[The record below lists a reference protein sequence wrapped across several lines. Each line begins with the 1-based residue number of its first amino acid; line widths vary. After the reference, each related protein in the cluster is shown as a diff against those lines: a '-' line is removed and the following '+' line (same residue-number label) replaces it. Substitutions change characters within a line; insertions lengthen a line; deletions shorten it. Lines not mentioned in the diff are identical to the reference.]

1 LFVASKPLIRHTN
14 TSPGRD
20 CPGEYKTLT
29 NEALNLRVLLED
41 IADKYD
47 AIPAGKKQQLANVF
61 DTCVELLEELDK
73 ILLHYNGLD
82 SKSKRAW
89 DRLKWDEQRSR
100 ALREKLTSSVV
111 MLNTFYTS
119 LIHDNQVLIL
129 EALGR
134 LEKDY
139 RGGHREGSLSS
150 IATSL
155 GGEDDPDE
163 DAAWPQIIRDL
174 EDVGVSTQD
183 VEDYRD
189 FIVDWFVKAV
199 NEGRLMEERTELP
212 SPVKFPQALNDR
224 YPDPVNDNMKG
235 MPSCKT
241 PRFPPPVSKSEL
253 LTSSAPTMVDLS
265 SPLYMAESGLASLA
279 IAPKEHTPHIY
290 DAPQPSLGREGSAS
304 GGSLI
309 STAQQIVAAWNKR
322 EFATAERLLE
332 SQLAA
337 VERGESVTTGQPD
350 RRVLLHLIG
359 VSASYSGNFLKAKSL
374 FQQAFNG
381 IYLSGGN
388 IDDGDIAAAR
398 WLGDACLHLNEPH
411 NTAFAWGVA
420 LEG

>member
-1 LFVASKPLIRHTN
+1 LKDI
-14 TSPGRD
+14 
-20 CPGEYKTLT
+20 
-29 NEALNLRVLLED
+29 LED
-41 IADKYD
+41 IGDKYS
-47 AIPAGKKQQLANVF
+47 AIPASKKQQLANVYA
-61 DTCVELLEELDK
+61 TCVELLEELDK
-73 ILLHYNGLD
+73 ILVHYNGLD

-134 LEKDY
+134 LEQDY
-139 RGGHREGSLSS
+139 RGGHREDSLSS
-150 IATSL
+150 IALSL
-155 GGEDDPDE
+155 TGEDDPDE

-174 EDVGVSTQD
+174 EDVGISTQD

-199 NEGRLMEERTELP
+199 NEGRLMEDRTVLK
-212 SPVKFPQALNDR
+212 SPLTNCLSDSSI
-224 YPDPVNDNMKG
+224 DNVQN
-235 MPSCKT
+235 MPSYMT
-241 PRFPPPVSKSEL
+241 PRFPPPVLESR
-253 LTSSAPTMVDLS
+253 SAPSPTASIPDLG
-265 SPLYMAESGLASLA
+265 SPLYMTQAGLESRVLV
-279 IAPKEHTPHIY
+279 PKE
-290 DAPQPSLGREGSAS
+290 DAPYESQQSLSLNKKGSAS
-304 GGSLI
+304 GGNLI
-309 STAQQIVAAWNKR
+309 WTAQRIVAAWDKQ
-322 EFATAERLLE
+322 EFATAEKLLE

-359 VSASYSGNFLKAKSL
+359 VSASYSGKFLKAKGL

-398 WLGDACLHLNEPH
+398 WLGDVCLHLNEPH

>member
-1 LFVASKPLIRHTN
+1 MVCADS
-14 TSPGRD
+14 SPGRD
-20 CPGEYKTLT
+20 CPGEYKALT
-29 NEALNLRVLLED
+29 NEARTLKDLLED
-41 IADKYD
+41 IGDKYD
-47 AIPAGKKQQLANVF
+47 AIPPSKKQQLANVYA
-61 DTCVELLEELDK
+61 TCVELLEELDK
-73 ILLHYNGLD
+73 ILVHYNGLD

-139 RGGHREGSLSS
+139 RGGHREDSLSS
-150 IATSL
+150 IALSL
-155 GGEDDPDE
+155 TGEDDPDE

-174 EDVGVSTQD
+174 EDVGISTQD

-199 NEGRLMEERTELP
+199 NEGRLMEERTVLQ
-212 SPVKFPQALNDR
+212 SPINFPQSLNNC
-224 YPDPVNDNMKG
+224 PPIPSIDNMQK
-235 MPSCKT
+235 MPSYET
-241 PRFPPPVSKSEL
+241 PRFPPAVLESRSSSSPT
-253 LTSSAPTMVDLS
+253 TSILDLA
-265 SPLYMAESGLASLA
+265 SPLYMTQAGLELRAA
-279 IAPKEHTPHIY
+279 APKEG
-290 DAPQPSLGREGSAS
+290 APYESQQSLSLDKKGSGSA
-304 GGSLI
+304 GNLI
-309 STAQQIVAAWNKR
+309 WTAQLIVAAWDKR
-322 EFATAERLLE
+322 EFATAEKLLE
-332 SQLAA
+332 NQLAA